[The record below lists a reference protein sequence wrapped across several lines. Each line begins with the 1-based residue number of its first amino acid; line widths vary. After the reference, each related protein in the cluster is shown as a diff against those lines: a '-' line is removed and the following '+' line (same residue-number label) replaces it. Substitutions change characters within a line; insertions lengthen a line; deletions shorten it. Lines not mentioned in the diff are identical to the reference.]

1 MRETTEKEFGIPA
14 WDLYSCEICG
24 SVLLAHTVKLHAEFH
39 GNQPAKVAEDKY
51 SQKACPICKEVINIP
66 LDSDGAMILDIYD
79 DHLESH

>member
-24 SVLLAHTVKLHAEFH
+24 SVLLAHTVKLHAEYH
-39 GNQPAKVAEDKY
+39 GDQPAVTTKEKTLPK
-51 SQKACPICKEVINIP
+51 SCPVCAEVIDIP

-79 DHLESH
+79 DHLETH